1 VSFKAAT
8 KKQLKL
14 RMGIVAPAG
23 AGKTYTAL
31 AVARGLV
38 GPEGRIALIDTE
50 HRSAEKYA
58 DLFTFDVDYLSDDC
72 APARYVEK
80 IHDAAKAGYDC
91 LIIDSLTHAWA
102 GPGGALEMV
111 DNAARMAK
119 GNSYVAWRNVTPEH
133 NRLVAAML
141 STPMH
146 LIATLRAKTEYVL
159 ETVGGKQV
167 PRKVGMAPIQREGMD
182 YEFDVVADMDHDH
195 ALLITKTRCA
205 AVDGKTWIKPGGDG
219 ELVEKLRV
227 WLDGGERVEVEPEV
241 PVEQNAGE
249 KSLDD
254 AAARKNMISEIS
266 SAKRTLGWDKKGM
279 DAFVKMTIGSGKTCD
294 TATDADLNTMV
305 QAMAAQIESK
315 ERGVMDFNAT
325 IGKPKTKQESKA

>member
-1 VSFKAAT
+1 MSFKTAT

-31 AVARGLV
+31 AIARGLV

-58 DLFTFDVDYLSDDC
+58 DLFAFDVDYIADNC

-80 IHDAAKAGYDC
+80 IKDAAKAGYDC

-141 STPMH
+141 SSPMH

-195 ALLITKTRCA
+195 ALMITKTRCA
-205 AVDGKTWIKPGGDG
+205 AVDGKTWIKPGADG
-219 ELVEKLRV
+219 ELVTSLRG
-227 WLDGGERVEVEPEV
+227 WLDDGAPAETEPEV
-241 PVEQNAGE
+241 PAEPNAGE

-254 AAARKNMISEIS
+254 AAARKNMIREIS
-266 SAKRTLGWDKKGM
+266 SAKKTLGWDKEQM
-279 DAFVKMTIGSGKTCD
+279 DGFVKATIGAGKTCN
-294 TATDADLNTMV
+294 TATDADLNTIV